1 MTPKIFVTRPL
12 PQPVMDLLK
21 SNAEVRFNPEDAP
34 MPVDK
39 LAESCRDVEGLL
51 VVSNA
56 VTNELLGRATRL
68 KVVSTPSVGYDNI
81 DVAACTRRRI
91 AVTNTTGVLEETTAD
106 LVFATL
112 LATARRLVEA
122 DRFVREGRWKHWQ
135 FDLLYGVNV
144 YQKTL
149 GLIGFGNI
157 GQAVARRARGFAM
170 RILYSTRHRA
180 PEPVERALE
189 ATYVDRETL
198 LRESDFVSLHV
209 PLTPETRHLIQAKDF
224 SRMKPTAF
232 LINTARGPVVDEE
245 SLVAALKAKQI
256 AGAGLDVFE
265 NEPRIHPE
273 LLSMD
278 NVVLIPHLGSATAET
293 RLNMAMLAAQNLTE
307 ALAGRRP
314 PNLIN
319 PEVYS

>member
-1 MTPKIFVTRPL
+1 VKHKIFITRPL
-12 PQPVMDLLK
+12 PEAVTDLL
-21 SNAEVRFNPEDAP
+21 SSHAEVRFNPEDAP
-34 MPVDK
+34 MPMER
-39 LAESCRDVEGLL
+39 LEEALRDADGLL
-51 VVSNA
+51 VVSNRVSEETIRQA
-56 VTNELLGRATRL
+56 SRL

-91 AVTNTTGVLEETTAD
+91 VVTNTTGVLEETTAD
-106 LVFATL
+106 LVFGVL

-122 DRFVREGRWKHWQ
+122 DRFARAGLWKYWQ
-135 FDLLYGVNV
+135 FNLLYGANV

-157 GQAVARRARGFAM
+157 GQATARRARGFQM
-170 RILYSTRHRA
+170 RILYNTRRRA
-180 PEPVERALE
+180 PEPVEKALE

-224 SRMKPTAF
+224 DLMKPTAF

-245 SLVAALKAKQI
+245 ALVAALKAKKI

-265 NEPRIHPE
+265 HEPRIHAE
-273 LLSMD
+273 LLTME

-293 RLNMAMLAAQNLTE
+293 RFNMAMLAAKNLTE

-314 PNLIN
+314 PNVIN
-319 PEVYS
+319 PEVYL